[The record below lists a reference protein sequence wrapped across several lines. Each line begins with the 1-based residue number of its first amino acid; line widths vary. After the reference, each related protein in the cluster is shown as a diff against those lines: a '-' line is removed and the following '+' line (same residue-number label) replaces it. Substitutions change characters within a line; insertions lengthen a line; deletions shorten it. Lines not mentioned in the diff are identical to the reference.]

1 MEGQPF
7 FNTVAGLSVSLAGFA
22 SLIAWLRDDATTWDP
37 INLWRVKTIVRH
49 ALTIAA
55 LALVLSPIYSMA
67 QSLATTVRIGS
78 VLIILFEV
86 ADMLKNRHPDPE
98 IWSPAYTWKVNMA
111 GGSLYIAVQ
120 VVNLWLASLGLL
132 QLSFLLLLGS
142 PAGIFYNF
150 VRELGRPKQAVRAPG
165 ANPDRPMDASG

>member
-49 ALTIAA
+49 ALTIAV
-55 LALVLSPIYSMA
+55 LALVLSPIYSLIE
-67 QSLATTVRIGS
+67 SVPTTVRLGS
-78 VLIILFEV
+78 MLIILFEV
-86 ADMLKNRHPDPE
+86 ADMLRYRHPDPA
-98 IWSPAYTWKVNMA
+98 IWNPAYTWNVFMA
-111 GGSLYIAVQ
+111 GSTFYVALNAF
-120 VVNLWLASLGLL
+120 NLWLGSVGIL
-132 QLSFLLLLGS
+132 QLGYLLLLGS

-150 VRELGRPKQAVRAPG
+150 VRELGNAKQAAPG
-165 ANPDRPMDASG
+165 SEGLG

>member
-1 MEGQPF
+1 MEGQAF

-37 INLWRVKTIVRH
+37 INLWRIKTIVRH

-55 LALVLSPIYSMA
+55 LALVLSPIYSLVE
-67 QSLATTVRIGS
+67 SVPTTVRLGS
-78 VLIILFEV
+78 ILIILFEV
-86 ADMLKNRHPDPE
+86 ADMVKNRHPDPA
-98 IWSPAYTWKVNMA
+98 IWSPAYTWKVSMA
-111 GGSLYIAVQ
+111 GGAFYIVLQ
-120 VVNLWLASLGLL
+120 MVNLWLASLGLL

-150 VRELGRPKQAVRAPG
+150 VRELGRPKQAAPPG
-165 ANPDRPMDASG
+165 SLGLG

>member
-55 LALVLSPIYSMA
+55 LALVLGPIYSIS

-78 VLIILFEV
+78 VLVIFFEV

-98 IWSPAYTWKVNMA
+98 IWSPAYTWKVSMA
-111 GGSLYIAVQ
+111 GGSFYIALGI
-120 VVNLWLASLGLL
+120 VNLWLASLGLL
-132 QLSFLLLLGS
+132 QLCYLLLLGS

-150 VRELGRPKQAVRAPG
+150 VRELGGTRQAAPPG
-165 ANPDRPMDASG
+165 SKDLG

>member
-1 MEGQPF
+1 MEGQAF

-55 LALVLSPIYSMA
+55 MALVLSPIYSMFGDMP
-67 QSLATTVRIGS
+67 TTVRIGS
-78 VLIILFEV
+78 VLLALFEV
-86 ADMLKNRHPDPE
+86 ADMLKSRHPDPA
-98 IWSPAYTWKVNMA
+98 IWQPAYTWKIAMTSSLVYAALQVANFWL
-111 GGSLYIAVQ
+111 GSLAV
-120 VVNLWLASLGLL
+120 L
-132 QLSFLLLLGS
+132 QLGYLLMLGS

-150 VRELGRPKQAVRAPG
+150 VRELGGARQAAALG
-165 ANPDRPMDASG
+165 TDADRHEGDG